1 MRTLILTCVCL
12 LFLAPNIVLSQN
24 AEQMPMNTGNET
36 LVVVAGNANMTLNH
50 VADDG
55 VMATN
60 VTNNS
65 VANSTD
71 DDECGLEVKVG
82 CILTSTAEDEMPLD
96 CNSYVP
102 KTAQDCMMQ
111 VRYTYH
117 VDKDDKLSGMKLVSA
132 LRYRGGSYW
141 EDQYGN
147 PRPFSE
153 SRWDTLLTVRG
164 GYYQMDQWEGEV
176 VNFCQPQSVVTRF
189 DFNVDGSD
197 SAGNSCSRSDS
208 YTLTTAGGE
217 TGTNNGQND
226 DVGTGSAHGSSGAGA
241 SGTAA
246 TSSSASFDCP
256 LEIELTCMIDTDG
269 DDKGDI
275 DCNDYDPIASGL
287 PCDAKT
293 IYSHKLHNKAPWNS
307 GIDVDFVGVSR
318 TRVGDLPHGD
328 FYDFLDKVL
337 GGTLLL
343 EAMYQTTIRELPTI
357 NFCQPV
363 QDIYVTTFDTISS
376 IDGGKTL
383 CENKSEY
390 ILDMINRRR

>member
-1 MRTLILTCVCL
+1 
-12 LFLAPNIVLSQN
+12 
-24 AEQMPMNTGNET
+24 MPMSNAT
-36 LVVVAGNANMTLNH
+36 LVAVAGEGENMTQSH
-50 VADDG
+50 VVTDNALMG
-55 VMATN
+55 THTTN
-60 VTNNS
+60 SNT
-65 VANSTD
+65 ANST

-82 CILTSTAEDEMPLD
+82 CILTNTAEDDNPVD

-102 KTAQDCMMQ
+102 KTAQDCMVQ

-117 VDKDDKLSGMKLVSA
+117 VDKDDKLSGMKMVSA
-132 LRYRGGSYW
+132 LRYRDGSYW

-153 SRWDTLLTVRG
+153 SRWNTLLTVRG

-189 DFNVDGSD
+189 DFNVDGSN
-197 SAGNSCSRSDS
+197 SAGNSCSRSDI
-208 YTLTTAGGE
+208 YTLTTAGGQ
-217 TGTNNGQND
+217 TGTDNSNEQHASSNGMAN
-226 DVGTGSAHGSSGAGA
+226 GSSGT
-241 SGTAA
+241 STSDAA
-246 TSSSASFDCP
+246 TTSASASFDCP

-307 GIDVDFVGVSR
+307 GIDVDIMEVSR

-328 FYDFLDKVL
+328 YYDFLDKVL
-337 GGTLLL
+337 GGNLLL

-357 NFCQPV
+357 NFCQPA
-363 QDIYVTTFDTISS
+363 QDIYVTTFSTLSS
-376 IDGGKTL
+376 TDGGVTM
-383 CENKSEY
+383 CENKAEY
-390 ILDMINRRR
+390 ILDMVNRRR

>member
-1 MRTLILTCVCL
+1 
-12 LFLAPNIVLSQN
+12 
-24 AEQMPMNTGNET
+24 MPMSNTT
-36 LVVVAGNANMTLNH
+36 LVVVAGGSENMTQSH
-50 VADDG
+50 VVTDKALMG
-55 VMATN
+55 TN
-60 VTNNS
+60 TTNNNT
-65 VANSTD
+65 ANST

-82 CILTSTAEDEMPLD
+82 CILTNTAEDDNPVD
-96 CNSYVP
+96 CNAYVP
-102 KTAQDCMMQ
+102 KTAKDCMAQ

-132 LRYRGGSYW
+132 LRYRDGSYW

-176 VNFCQPQSVVTRF
+176 VNFCQPQSVETRF
-189 DFNVDGSD
+189 DFNVDGID
-197 SAGNSCSRSDS
+197 SAGNSCSRSDI
-208 YTLTTAGGE
+208 YTLTTAGGQM
-217 TGTNNGQND
+217 GSDNANGQHASGN
-226 DVGTGSAHGSSGAGA
+226 GMTNGSSGAGT
-241 SGTAA
+241 SDTAT

-269 DDKGDI
+269 DDKGNI

-307 GIDVDFVGVSR
+307 GIDVDFMEISR

-328 FYDFLDKVL
+328 YYDFLDKVL
-337 GGTLLL
+337 GGSLLL

-363 QDIYVTTFDTISS
+363 QDIYVTTFNTLSS
-376 IDGGKTL
+376 TDGGITT
-383 CENKSEY
+383 CENKAEY
-390 ILDMINRRR
+390 ILDMVNRRR